1 METKT
6 FKQRRQNILSVFSQ
20 ARQDL
25 ISLNTEIEKAVEA
38 NRQEFERIRAE
49 NDAMLE
55 MRDENT
61 KVLKF
66 FSKVLG

>member
-6 FKQRRQNILSVFSQ
+6 FKQRRENILSVFSK

-25 ISLNTEIEKAVEA
+25 IGLNTEIEKAVEA

-61 KVLKF
+61 KALKF